1 MKRVIHINQH
11 VIKNNAKKG
20 LREPAITVKTYK
32 DNEYA
37 HGVEILGPSKVIY
50 SPDKPLPCGAKCWI
64 ETKSDVILD
73 QSYKPGWGQSLLLFG
88 EEENHG

>member
-37 HGVEILGPSKVIY
+37 HAVEILGPSKVIY
-50 SPDKPLPCGAKCWI
+50 NPGKPLRCGAKCWI
-64 ETKSDVILD
+64 ETESDVVLD
-73 QSYKPGWGQSLLLFG
+73 QIGFSWYPSPYG
-88 EEENHG
+88 EGEVNE